1 MLSDQTQKIQ
11 SMVIKVLA
19 SVQVLAGIGSAGTV
33 AAGSLLVASITD
45 SETLAGLAQTSSVLG
60 AAAMALPLSRLTQRG
75 GRRLGLSVGYLVGA
89 IGALSAI
96 IGGTKEILI
105 FMLLGAFLIGAASAS
120 GYQARFAATDLAT
133 DDSRSRQLSF
143 VVWGSTIGAVAG
155 PNLMGPSGNFA
166 EVLGLPRLVGPY
178 AVALITLSLG
188 AFVIQMFLRP
198 DPYFTA
204 IQIKDRGE
212 EKHKLLPARQAL
224 RLISQNPRALI
235 AVAAIAIGHVAMVS
249 VMVMTPVHMAHVDV
263 TLTIIGLVISVHV
276 AGMYAFSP
284 VVGWLSD
291 KFGRIAVIRAGVVI
305 LLLSTFVAGTAAPDD
320 AIRMGIGLFLLGLGW
335 SCTLIAGSTLLSES
349 VTNELRPSSQGASD
363 LLMNLM
369 GAGGGALAGVII
381 GTLGYGWLCFFAAI
395 PVATLGVWSFSRK
408 IKQ

>member
-1 MLSDQTQKIQ
+1 MLDHEKQIIQQK
-11 SMVIKVLA
+11 VIKVLA

-75 GRRLGLSVGYLVGA
+75 GRRLGLSVGYFVGA

-105 FMLLGAFLIGAASAS
+105 FMLLGAFLIGAASAA

-133 DDSRSRQLSF
+133 DESRSRQLSF

-178 AVALITLSLG
+178 VVALITLGLG
-188 AFVIQMFLRP
+188 AIVIQLFLRP
-198 DPYFTA
+198 DPYITA
-204 IQIKDRGE
+204 IQIEDKGE
-212 EKHKLLPARQAL
+212 IDNKLLPARQAL

-249 VMVMTPVHMAHVDV
+249 VMVMTPVHMAHVEV

-291 KFGRIAVIRAGVVI
+291 KFGRIPIIRAGVLI
-305 LLLSTFVAGTAAPDD
+305 LLLSTFVSGTAAADD
-320 AIRMGIGLFLLGLGW
+320 VIRMGTGLFLLGLGW

-395 PVATLGVWSFSRK
+395 PVAMLGVWSFSRK
-408 IKQ
+408 IKI